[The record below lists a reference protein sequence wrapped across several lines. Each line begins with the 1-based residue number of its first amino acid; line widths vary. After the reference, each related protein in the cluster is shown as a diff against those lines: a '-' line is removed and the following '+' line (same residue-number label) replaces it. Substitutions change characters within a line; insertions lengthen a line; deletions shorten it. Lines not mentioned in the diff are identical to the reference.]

1 MGGGTSSNRV
11 FLHVDMDA
19 FYASVE
25 QRDHPE
31 YRGKPVVVGC
41 PPDQR
46 GVVATASYEA
56 RTFGIHS
63 AMPSREAGQRCPHA
77 IFLPPDMPRYE
88 MVSAQV
94 FEIFGRYTPFVEGL
108 SIDEAFLDVTGS
120 LRLYGPGEEIAR
132 RIKADILSEL
142 ALTCSVGVAPNKF
155 LAKLGSEYRKPDGLT
170 VLPFD
175 PKAIIAFL
183 RPLPVTRL
191 WGVGKVTRQ
200 AFDRA
205 ALHTIGDVQDAPLAL
220 LQGVVG
226 PHNAAHLRA
235 LAFGDDP
242 ARSNSMSA
250 RKSISREHTFL
261 HDERSRASPRQH
273 PLRTRRR
280 RRPPPPR
287 RRTPRQR
294 RPPQDPLEGFRNLHP
309 PAPLPGPT
317 RVEEDLHALARP
329 SSAMSPSSS
338 PSASSAS
345 ASPASPNTPASS
357 SSTSSTCP
365 SKPAFQKRSA
375 RPDRRPDPH
384 QHGPAAIRRART
396 LTGFPRRGKC
406 QGTPTEWPRPT
417 AIGPDRSAS
426 WVRRCARRR
435 SPRRPGD
442 SGRIRR

>member
-1 MGGGTSSNRV
+1 MPLPAAPARI

-31 YRGKPVVVGC
+31 YRGKPLVVGS

-46 GVVATASYEA
+46 GVVSTASYEA

-77 IFLPPDMPRYE
+77 IFVPPDMPRYE

-132 RIKADILSEL
+132 RIKSDIVSEL

-175 PKAIIAFL
+175 PKSIVAFL

-205 ALHTIGDVQDAPLAL
+205 ALHTIGDIQDAPLAL
-220 LQGVVG
+220 LQSVVG

-235 LAFGDDP
+235 LAFGEDP
-242 ARSNSMSA
+242 REIELDI
-250 RKSISREHTFL
+250 REKTLSREHTFL
-261 HDERSRASPRQH
+261 HDERSRATLDNTLFELVEDVARR
-273 PLRTRRR
+273 LRADGRLASGGRLKVRWKDFETF
-280 RRPPPPR
+280 
-287 RRTPRQR
+287 TRQR
-294 RPPQDPLEGFRNLHP
+294 PFSR
-309 PAPLPGPT
+309 PT
-317 RVEEDLHALARP
+317 RVEEDLHTLAQDLFRDVALVQPIRLIGFGVTGLVEHP
-329 SSAMSPSSS
+329 GQQQLDLFGSA
-338 PSASSAS
+338 
-345 ASPASPNTPASS
+345 TIEIH
-357 SSTSSTCP
+357 
-365 SKPAFQKRSA
+365 SKKEKLDQTV
-375 RPDRRPDPH
+375 DRIRTT
-384 QHGPAAIRRART
+384 HGPAAIRRART
-396 LTGFPRRGKC
+396 LPPRKK
-406 QGTPTEWPRPT
+406 PP
-417 AIGPDRSAS
+417 
-426 WVRRCARRR
+426 
-435 SPRRPGD
+435 
-442 SGRIRR
+442 

>member
-1 MGGGTSSNRV
+1 MVTPEADMPDSASPSRV

-31 YRGKPVVVGC
+31 YRGKPVVVGS

-56 RTFGIHS
+56 RAFGIHS

-94 FEIFGRYTPFVEGL
+94 FAIFDRYTPYVEGL

-120 LRLYGPGEEIAR
+120 RRLYGSGAEIGR
-132 RIKADILSEL
+132 RIKADVLSEL

-155 LAKLGSEYRKPDGLT
+155 LAKLASEIDKPDGLT

-175 PKAIIAFL
+175 SKAIVSFL

-220 LQGVVG
+220 LQSVVG
-226 PHNAAHLRA
+226 PHNAAHLRS
-235 LAFGDDP
+235 LAFGEDP
-242 ARSNSMSA
+242 REIELDI
-250 RKSISREHTFL
+250 REKTISREHTFL
-261 HDERSRASPRQH
+261 HDEKSRSALDNTLFELVEDVARRLRADGR
-273 PLRTRRR
+273 LATGGRLKIRWKDFETF
-280 RRPPPPR
+280 
-287 RRTPRQR
+287 TRQR
-294 RPPQDPLEGFRNLHP
+294 PFPR
-309 PAPLPGPT
+309 PT
-317 RVEEDLHALARP
+317 RIEEDLQALAHALFRDVVLEQPIRLIGFGVTGLTEHDQARQLDLFDLP
-329 SSAMSPSSS
+329 VE
-338 PSASSAS
+338 
-345 ASPASPNTPASS
+345 TR
-357 SSTSSTCP
+357 
-365 SKPAFQKRSA
+365 SKKEKLDQAVDAIRK
-375 RPDRRPDPH
+375 D
-384 QHGPAAIRRART
+384 HGPAAIRRART
-396 LTGFPRRGKC
+396 LPPRKKK
-406 QGTPTEWPRPT
+406 T
-417 AIGPDRSAS
+417 
-426 WVRRCARRR
+426 
-435 SPRRPGD
+435 
-442 SGRIRR
+442 

>member
-1 MGGGTSSNRV
+1 MGGGTNSTRV
-11 FLHVDMDA
+11 FLHIDMDA
-19 FYASVE
+19 FYAAVE

-31 YRGKPVVVGC
+31 YRGKPVVVGA

-88 MVSAQV
+88 AVSAQIFAI
-94 FEIFGRYTPFVEGL
+94 FERYSPFVEGL

-120 LRLYGPGEEIAR
+120 VRLHGTAETIAR

-155 LAKLGSEYRKPDGLT
+155 LAKLGSEYGKPDGLT

-175 PKAIIAFL
+175 RAGILAFL

-205 ALHTIGDVQDAPLAL
+205 ALHTIGDVQDAPLSR
-220 LQGVVG
+220 LQGAVG
-226 PHNAAHLRA
+226 PHSAAHLRA

-242 ARSNSMSA
+242 REIELDV
-250 RKSISREHTFL
+250 REKSISREHTFL
-261 HDERSRASPRQH
+261 RDERARSVLDTTLFELVEDVARRLRADGRLASIGR
-273 PLRTRRR
+273 LKIRWKDFT
-280 RRPPPPR
+280 
-287 RRTPRQR
+287 TLTRQR
-294 RPPQDPLEGFRNLHP
+294 AF
-309 PAPLPGPT
+309 PGPT
-317 RVEEDLHALARP
+317 RVEPDLQALANALFHEIPLEQPVRLIGFGV
-329 SSAMSPSSS
+329 SGFAE
-338 PSASSAS
+338 
-345 ASPASPNTPASS
+345 PNGSRQLDLFDLPVETR
-357 SSTSSTCP
+357 
-365 SKPAFQKRSA
+365 SKNEALEKTVDAIR
-375 RPDRRPDPH
+375 H

-396 LTGFPRRGKC
+396 LPPK
-406 QGTPTEWPRPT
+406 
-417 AIGPDRSAS
+417 
-426 WVRRCARRR
+426 
-435 SPRRPGD
+435 
-442 SGRIRR
+442 